1 MSPPRLR
8 LERRARLD
16 LGDYPVDAAWSPDA
30 AALVLAGGEGS
41 VQWIDI
47 AAATTQTLGAHA
59 GGALAIGWQSA
70 GNRFA
75 TSGQDGEVR
84 LWDAR
89 TRQARV
95 IHTASEWSEHL
106 AFAGHGRL
114 LAVATGRQ
122 ITIYDADGAEQIR
135 FGEHAGNIAA
145 LAWKPK
151 SSELAAVGNGGAR
164 VHRVQPAPAQS
175 RDHPWKGACLTASF
189 SPDGRVL
196 ASGLQD
202 GSVHFWYLAAG
213 TQSEMKGY
221 GSRVTCTGWSANG
234 RQLVTAADDQIVI
247 WDFGGRGPEGSEP
260 LQLRGH
266 TGRLTQLQCQPQG
279 PHFVSGARDR
289 RLLLWQ
295 PALSREPL
303 DADLLGEEIALL
315 RWSNNGQLL
324 AAADRGGV
332 LTIYA
337 LTR

>member
-1 MSPPRLR
+1 MNPPRLR
-8 LERRARLD
+8 LGRRARVD
-16 LGDYPVDAAWSPDA
+16 LRDYPVDAAWSPDA
-30 AALVLAGGEGS
+30 TALVLAGGEGS
-41 VQWIDI
+41 VQWIDV
-47 AAATTQTLGAHA
+47 AAATTQTLGTHA
-59 GGALAIGWQSA
+59 GGALAISWQGA
-70 GNRFA
+70 GSKFA
-75 TSGQDGEVR
+75 SSGQDGEVR

-89 TRQARV
+89 TKQGPV
-95 IHTASEWSEHL
+95 IHAAAEWSERI
-106 AFAGHGRL
+106 AFASHGRL
-114 LAVATGRQ
+114 LAVATGRR
-122 ITIYDADGAEQIR
+122 IAVYDAEGNEQAL
-135 FGEHAGNIAA
+135 FGEHAGVIAA

-164 VHRVQPAPAQS
+164 LHRVQPAPMQS
-175 RDHPWKGACLTASF
+175 REYPWKGACLTASF

-221 GSRVTCTGWSANG
+221 GSRVSHTGWSGNG
-234 RQLVTAADDQIVI
+234 RALVTASDELIVI

-260 LQLRGH
+260 VQLRGH

-279 PHFVSGARDR
+279 PHIVSGARDR

-295 PALSREPL
+295 PAQSPEPL
-303 DADLLGEEIALL
+303 DADLLNEEIALL

-324 AAADRGGV
+324 AAADRSGE

>member
-1 MSPPRLR
+1 VSPPRLR

-16 LGDYPVDAAWSPDA
+16 LRDYPVDAAWSPDA
-30 AALVLAGGEGS
+30 TALVIAGGDGS
-41 VQWIDI
+41 LQWIDVV
-47 AAATTQTLGAHA
+47 AATTQTLGTHA
-59 GGALAIGWQSA
+59 GGALAVSWQGA
-70 GNRFA
+70 GNKFA
-75 TSGQDGEVR
+75 SSGQDGEVR
-84 LWDAR
+84 LWEAR
-89 TRQARV
+89 TKQGRV
-95 IHTASEWSEHL
+95 IHTADEWSERI
-106 AFAGHGRL
+106 AFASHGRW
-114 LAVATGRQ
+114 LAVATGRR
-122 ITIYDADGAEQIR
+122 ITVYDADGVEQAV
-135 FGEHAGNIAA
+135 FGDHAGAIAA

-164 VHRVQPAPAQS
+164 LHRLQPEPIQS

-221 GSRVTCTGWSANG
+221 GSKVSHTGWSGNG
-234 RQLVTAADDQIVI
+234 RSLATAADDLIVI

-279 PHFVSGARDR
+279 AHIVSGARDR

-295 PALSREPL
+295 PAQSREPL
-303 DADLLGEEIALL
+303 DADLLNGEIALL

-324 AAADRGGV
+324 AAADRSGT